1 MAPTKHWPAC
11 YNVMQEEPK
20 GESKWSLWLKRFGAA
35 AFVFFLIKGLVWI
48 ALAIIAGK
56 ALFGS

>member
-1 MAPTKHWPAC
+1 
-11 YNVMQEEPK
+11 MQDEPK
-20 GESKWSLWLKRFGAA
+20 QESKWSLWLKRFGAA
-35 AFVFFLIKGLVWI
+35 AFLFFLIKGLVWI